1 MSNACWISL
10 MSFELDPGLL
20 HAGEQLPLV
29 AVAPA
34 ADLLAPPAGSGSVI
48 PLSLNEICVVA
59 LRSKIC
65 ATSVILAPFSIE
77 PSTFGT
83 QEIA

>member
-1 MSNACWISL
+1 MSKACWISS
-10 MSFELDPGLL
+10 MSLTLTPLFCMPANSSHSLPKP
-20 HAGEQLPLV
+20 QLPTFL
-29 AVAPA
+29 PFNW
-34 ADLLAPPAGSGSVI
+34 AGSVMF
-48 PLSLNEICVVA
+48 LSLNEICVVA

-65 ATSVILAPFSIE
+65 ATLVILAPFSIE

>member
-1 MSNACWISL
+1 M
-10 MSFELDPGLL
+10 
-20 HAGEQLPLV
+20 
-29 AVAPA
+29 
-34 ADLLAPPAGSGSVI
+34 

-59 LRSKIC
+59 LRSKIW
-65 ATSVILAPFSIE
+65 ATLVILAPCSIE